1 MSLVA
6 SREKW
11 SFSDT
16 TVVPGGRFPT
26 QRAWPDCFGFRGG
39 PRGME
44 LTEAERG
51 NPVTVSGALKE
62 AVLSTYLVLDRT
74 MRRT

>member
-11 SFSDT
+11 SLSDT

-26 QRAWPDCFGFRGG
+26 QSAWPDCFGFRGG
-39 PRGME
+39 PRGIE
-44 LTEAERG
+44 LAG
-51 NPVTVSGALKE
+51 P
-62 AVLSTYLVLDRT
+62 
-74 MRRT
+74 